1 MNRRLGGR
9 AWRGLF
15 TLLLTVTATF
25 GTTSAASAA
34 ITGTGAGA
42 RDGAALTLSA
52 QRGTPAECQ
61 DASAVCIPDGNYT
74 ITVGNTNPAACRFD
88 VTIVWGDGSTDIV
101 VLGAGRDVS
110 HQYTSPGVYTI
121 SVSGV
126 GTPLGPEATCTGA
139 SGAIKVEVPVGG
151 GAELPPDVLELLG
164 GIGGLVGDFDK
175 HLKRFRKANHNKPS
189 KKLEKRVDAIVRDG
203 RLAKGLKGDFRELGL
218 PKEGDIAFPC
228 PASTR
233 ASKACPAEAAE
244 KLEDL
249 WGFLKSL
256 TELADYPAYR
266 RKRAD
271 AWYKHDP
278 EGRSTLDK
286 LAWREGYAKGRAPQ
300 DGDYARLNDEQK
312 NVIASQAQVYNGAI
326 NKALRDAQKAG
337 KAGAEV
343 AY

>member
-1 MNRRLGGR
+1 MNRRLSGR

-15 TLLLTVTATF
+15 TLLLTGTATF
-25 GTTSAASAA
+25 ATASAASGA
-34 ITGTGAGA
+34 GTVAGA
-42 RDGAALTLSA
+42 RDGAAFALSA

-88 VTIVWGDGSTDIV
+88 VTIVWGDGSTEKV
-101 VLGAGRDVS
+101 VLGPSRDVS
-110 HQYTSPGVYTI
+110 HSYTSPGVYTI
-121 SVSGV
+121 TASGV
-126 GTPLGPEATCTGA
+126 GTALEPGATCTGGSA
-139 SGAIKVEVPVGG
+139 TIKVEVPVGG

-203 RLAKGLKGDFRELGL
+203 RLAKGLKRDFRELGL

-233 ASKACPAEAAE
+233 ASKACPGEVTE

-256 TELADYPAYR
+256 TELADYPKYQ

-271 AWYKHDP
+271 EWYKHP
-278 EGRSTLDK
+278 EGRRTLDK
-286 LAWREGYAKGRAPQ
+286 LAWLNDYAKGRTPEA
-300 DGDYARLNDEQK
+300 GDYARLTEKQK
-312 NVIASQAQVYNGAI
+312 NDIASQAQVYNGAI

-343 AY
+343 VY